1 MAMTVK
7 TLASG
12 GY

>member
-7 TLASG
+7 IKSNTKI
-12 GY
+12 